1 MYTDTV
7 ISNKSSAPLNLTF
20 NVNLY
25 YSNIVSLLTNNFI
38 PSTNP
43 KNNMLHTTTYNHLS
57 KTSNFDNVA
66 VGTAQLDI
74 LSGNNANLIYLI
86 TSNTQYVSN
95 TNYFNLLTTPPTNL
109 TNSASS
115 ISRIKFSI

>member
-43 KNNMLHTTTYNHLS
+43 KNSMLRTTTYNHLS

-109 TNSASS
+109 TNSAS